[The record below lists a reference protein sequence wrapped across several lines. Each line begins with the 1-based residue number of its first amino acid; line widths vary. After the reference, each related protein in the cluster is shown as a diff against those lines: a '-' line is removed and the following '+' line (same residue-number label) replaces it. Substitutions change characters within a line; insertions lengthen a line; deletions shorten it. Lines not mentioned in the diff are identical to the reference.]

1 MDIII
6 LIVAILVS
14 LVPSL
19 LLYKWIQKKEKDE
32 KYKKIYKSAFVKGII
47 AIFPIILTSLI
58 FNIIGRISG
67 LKDLNPLLYQLY
79 YKFIVLAFA
88 EELVKFIMFKNVLKK
103 NKYEYSWY
111 NLTILIVMVGLG
123 FECIENVTFSFGSGI
138 IEMFIKGISLGHAG
152 YGFIMGWFYGKMQK
166 TGKKIYGLF
175 SFLIP
180 WFLHGLYD
188 FGLSKELLE
197 LNDNFA
203 AISISLELV
212 CLICVFLIIRF
223 VRKRKDSE
231 IYTEPCL
238 RKTLILWI

>member
-6 LIVAILVS
+6 LIVAILIS

-152 YGFIMGWFYGKMQK
+152 YGFIMGWFYGKVQK
-166 TGKKIYGLF
+166 
-175 SFLIP
+175 IP
-180 WFLHGLYD
+180 FQQRHNHI
-188 FGLSKELLE
+188 FHIVQETSIRLE
-197 LNDNFA
+197 NAQRATNANIHYLPSPNLDN
-203 AISISLELV
+203 LERGYYSWQHHTFR
-212 CLICVFLIIRF
+212 IF
-223 VRKRKDSE
+223 
-231 IYTEPCL
+231 
-238 RKTLILWI
+238 